1 MLLLSLALLTGVV
14 GGLGAVL
21 FRLMIAW
28 VTAGMRLVLGL
39 VPWLSAF
46 PPPRGDLPL
55 LAPLLGLLVV
65 GAISQYAAPEVRGH
79 GIPQVL
85 EALALRGG
93 RIRPRVAGLG
103 IVAPA
108 VTIGAGGSV
117 GQEGPI
123 ALIGA
128 AFGSV
133 IGQLLRLSDR
143 YLSLL
148 LASGAAAGIAAT
160 FNAPVAGALFGMEV
174 VLGSY
179 AMGVI
184 VPTLVAAV
192 TGTVTF
198 NAIMGNHLVLPTAT
212 FGLGHPSEVL
222 LLLLLGALA
231 GLMGLAYARGLDL
244 VETVSGRWRVP
255 FLVKSLAGG
264 LALALFGFAA
274 PQVLG
279 VGYDTMQRA
288 VAGNLALTGFLS
300 LLAAKYVATLAT
312 IGAGGSGGVFAPSLY
327 LGTMLGGSF
336 GAVLHSLAPGLAA
349 HPQAYAVAGMGAVF
363 AAAAQAPLTAITIIL
378 EITGDY
384 EMTAGVI
391 AACAMSYFVYGSLAR
406 DSMYTVRLSRKGIV
420 ILRGTEIRPTERI
433 AVSGA
438 QRQFTGGVPASRA
451 VAEVYRSISARRH
464 QSVVVVDDR
473 GALAG
478 IVSAEDLRKAMMAGQ
493 ADLPVGEVS
502 SRTVVT
508 VYPDQSLEDAMRLFA
523 VYDYR
528 MLPVVSRDDPRQV
541 VGILGRD
548 DVLRAYNAHTMH
560 GLETSRKVH
569 LLRDLARDQG
579 GFRELVLPTSSPA
592 AGKSLA
598 ELDLPAQCL
607 LVSVTREGTVLIP
620 HGRTRLQAGDRL
632 LLFCSPSSTLEQVE
646 AYLSRGTG
654 PAAVHHRDPGSSPG
668 SSTRSIAAPHRGG
681 SGAAASPPS

>member
-1 MLLLSLALLTGVV
+1 MLSLALLTGVA

-28 VTAGMRLVLGL
+28 ATAGMRLVLGL
-39 VPWLSAF
+39 VPRLPAF
-46 PPPRGDLPL
+46 PPPREDLPI
-55 LAPLLGLLVV
+55 LAPLLGLLAV

-128 AFGSV
+128 SFGSV

-148 LASGAAAGIAAT
+148 LAAGAAAGVAAT
-160 FNAPVAGALFGMEV
+160 FNAPIAGALFGMEV

-179 AMGVI
+179 AMGVT

-192 TGTVTF
+192 TGSVTF
-198 NAIMGNHLVLPTAT
+198 NSIMGNHLVLPTAT
-212 FGLGHPSEVL
+212 FGLGHPAEVPV
-222 LLLLLGALA
+222 LLLLGALA
-231 GLMGLAYARGLDL
+231 GLMGLAYTRGLDL
-244 VETVSGRWRVP
+244 VETVSGRWRAP
-255 FLVKSLAGG
+255 YWVKALLGG
-264 LALALFGFAA
+264 VVLALFGSAA
-274 PQVLG
+274 PRVLG
-279 VGYDTMQRA
+279 VGYDTMQQA
-288 VAGNLALTGFLS
+288 VTGNLTLPAFLY
-300 LLAAKYVATLAT
+300 LLVAKYLATLVT

-327 LGTMLGGSF
+327 LGTMLGGGF
-336 GAVLHSLAPGLAA
+336 GALVHSLAPGLVAR
-349 HPQAYAVAGMGAVF
+349 PQAYAVAGMGAVF

-378 EITGDY
+378 EMTGDY

-391 AACAMSYFVYGSLAR
+391 AACAMSYFVYGYLAR
-406 DSMYTVRLSRKGIV
+406 DSMYTVRLTRKGIV
-420 ILRGTEIRPTERI
+420 IVRGAEIRPAERI
-433 AVSGA
+433 AVSAA
-438 QRQFTGGVPASRA
+438 QRQFTGGVPASRP
-451 VAEVYRSISARRH
+451 VADVYRSVSARRH

-473 GALAG
+473 GELAG
-478 IVSAEDLRKAMMAGQ
+478 IVSAEDLRKAMVAGQ
-493 ADLPVGEVS
+493 ADLPVGEVA

-528 MLPVVSRDDPRQV
+528 VLPVVSRENPRRV

-548 DVLRAYNAHTMH
+548 DVLRAYNAHTLH

-569 LLRDLARDQG
+569 FLRHLARDQG
-579 GFRELVLPTSSPA
+579 SFRELVLPPSSPVV
-592 AGKSLA
+592 GRSLA
-598 ELDLPAQCL
+598 ELDLTAQCL
-607 LVSVTREGTVLIP
+607 LVSVTRAGTVLIP
-620 HGRTRLQAGDRL
+620 RGRTRLQAGDRL
-632 LLFCSPSSTLEQVE
+632 LLFCSPSSALEQAE
-646 AYLSRGTG
+646 AYLTRGTA
-654 PAAVHHRDPGSSPG
+654 PAAVHHS
-668 SSTRSIAAPHRGG
+668 APH
-681 SGAAASPPS
+681 P